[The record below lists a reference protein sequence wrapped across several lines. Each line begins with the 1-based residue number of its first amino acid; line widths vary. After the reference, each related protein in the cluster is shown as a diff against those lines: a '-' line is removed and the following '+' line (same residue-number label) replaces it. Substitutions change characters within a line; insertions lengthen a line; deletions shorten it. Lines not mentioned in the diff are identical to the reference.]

1 MTTIFYNLLFTMR
14 EGIAVLAKNIRFL
27 VIYMVFVVTTW
38 AFQMY
43 ETNNNPDIYFP
54 MVLRTELIMVY
65 ILGLF
70 ALIAVLGGI
79 IHRAKVFNAFQKIGF
94 YNRQKETPILRK
106 ILYYKNNLVE
116 LHFLSKGIALNE
128 WKKQQL
134 ALENALN
141 ITISE
146 IKYGKGNC
154 QNIIVKACMGR
165 MDFYSSLSWN
175 DKNQTDYFSASLI
188 LGMSMGQLVY
198 NDLRIN
204 PHMLIGG
211 ATGSGKTLLLKHIL
225 LQCIHKE
232 YRIVILDYKGGVDFS
247 ADMWHI
253 HTSVLLDKN
262 TMLKGLNSIVNE
274 LQYRQRVFSEEKCA
288 NIDEYNSRHTK
299 LPRIIVACDE
309 ISDLLDVTGLSKEE
323 KELTKEIHA
332 HLNTLIRKGR
342 AFGIHLFLAT
352 QRPAADVVGGALK
365 NNASC
370 RIAGKCDEV
379 LSRMILDDS
388 IAADMVPKDSVGV
401 FVNQDGIVFKGF
413 VFDENENIEIPFR
426 WHGEGDLRATSG
438 CAD

>member
-1 MTTIFYNLLFTMR
+1 MPVTTIIYNLYYALR
-14 EGIAVLAKNIRFL
+14 AGLIA
-27 VIYMVFVVTTW
+27 
-38 AFQMY
+38 
-43 ETNNNPDIYFP
+43 
-54 MVLRTELIMVY
+54 LRVNRKCQFICVVY
-65 ILGLF
+65 ISFFVALFGLTRRGTPVMRSF
-70 ALIAVLGGI
+70 LLLLFLAVGLLLLFFMSDILYRGKI
-79 IHRAKVFNAFQKIGF
+79 NNAFQQIGF
-94 YNRQKETPILRK
+94 QNTAREFPVLKQKIVPAS
-106 ILYYKNNLVE
+106 NLLE
-116 LHFLSKGIALNE
+116 LHFLSQGIPLCD
-128 WKKQQL
+128 WTKQQL

-141 ITISE
+141 ITLSQ
-146 IKYGKGNC
+146 IKYGTKNC
-154 QNIIVKACMGR
+154 QDIIVTACMGR
-165 MDFYSSLSWN
+165 MDFYSSISWCN
-175 DKNQTDYFSASLI
+175 KNQTDYFSASLI

-211 ATGSGKTLLLKHIL
+211 ATGSGKTLLLKHML